1 MTALFPQEGEAPSDD
16 QVSWGHG
23 GRTTFEL
30 RRTLSITHG
39 AAWQGQVRA
48 FLNSEAVA
56 SRAFLNSEAVASH
69 ADDRAAAHGSPT
81 SVPKRPTVHALEN
94 PNLKAQYLDEL
105 RREGYVGLYDF
116 LHAFISSLA
125 RRQQRQGMQQAA

>member
-1 MTALFPQEGEAPSDD
+1 MTVLFPQEGEAPSDD

-39 AAWQGQVRA
+39 AAWQGHVRT
-48 FLNSEAVA
+48 FLNSGAVA
-56 SRAFLNSEAVASH
+56 AN
-69 ADDRAAAHGSPT
+69 GSPT